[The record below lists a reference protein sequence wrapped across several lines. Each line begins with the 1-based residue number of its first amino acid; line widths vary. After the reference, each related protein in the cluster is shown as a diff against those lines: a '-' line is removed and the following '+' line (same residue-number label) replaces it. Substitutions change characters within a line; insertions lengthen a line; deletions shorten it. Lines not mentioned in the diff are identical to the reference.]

1 MAANL
6 NKPADFCQAKV
17 KKKNVASMLIPPS
30 AFEKPL
36 ALSKSELEKARDEIR
51 ALKSE
56 NEILRHSHLQAT
68 QQTPAAPA
76 ATSSQP
82 SHPDYAEELIRR
94 QAREMAEVKAELE
107 ACRRTAERDQ
117 AEWGRKVKDLEEAQ
131 QEERRRMDKLIQ
143 YKDEEF
149 EERMSRLSS
158 EYERSIEEA
167 QGEAGNLRDKLESL
181 SSSLGSQVRELE
193 KKLSEAK
200 QDREDTAHKLQ
211 EELRQKSQL
220 AEEQSHQIN
229 QLKAYIGEQDES
241 QRSGPMWK
249 LEKEALDNRLR
260 LSQAQHQQLRSE
272 LELMEVRYT
281 ALNDILLVQE
291 AQLSKAKTDGA
302 NAKGKQHKL
311 LITSWREKVFEL
323 LVQQKSAEIT
333 FRNDE
338 NAANQRIAGLE
349 ENLSSKQA
357 ELQMLTH
364 SLSEKEAQLK
374 METNK
379 REQIE
384 QELAATQQIAL
395 TLDSQ
400 TQGHVETLERLKE
413 FSLRHQQKSE
423 EMMKALEEKSAQL
436 KVLGQRVSFASSRMG
451 LLKSQLVRSSAIS
464 FGLSNNTVANTTNTK
479 NDSKKSMSTSR
490 ADEDMSRDS
499 EEHLYQ
505 ELERVMRERDMLA
518 TQVREDSD
526 KWTQRL
532 SQSRSQ
538 YTSQIEKMKRTVED
552 LEFDVQQKSKT
563 CAQLTQELTLIKETM
578 EEKDDTIAQLQAE
591 LAKHARGVSA
601 VLTDQ
606 RLTDEAAWSEKL
618 ATVERKLNES
628 KREHAKAV
636 VSLRQLE
643 RSHARETER
652 SANLLHT
659 TEEHLSR
666 QLAML
671 QAKLEAS
678 ERDGNIM
685 VATLRQEGLLAK
697 ARSERGEPLRLPL
710 ESHHARLEDNGG
722 DDEDDDNDDDESRG
736 VRWQEGERY
745 SSGMDSNPEITAQSA
760 ASAGDDSEG
769 NRHSKGD
776 KHSSSSNLPHEP
788 VESVLEDLRALT
800 VAIFDDDEEGDES
813 RLEESSD
820 VPSAQVTSDR
830 SDS

>member
-1 MAANL
+1 
-6 NKPADFCQAKV
+6 
-17 KKKNVASMLIPPS
+17 MLIPPS

-36 ALSKSELEKARDEIR
+36 APNPSELEKIR
-51 ALKSE
+51 KQVQQLQSE
-56 NEILRHSHLQAT
+56 NEHLRNVQNQAT
-68 QQTPAAPA
+68 SQTSTANVIQ
-76 ATSSQP
+76 S

-94 QAREMAEVKAELE
+94 QAREMAELKAELE
-107 ACRRTAERDQ
+107 ALKRTSEHDQ
-117 AEWGRKVKDLEEAQ
+117 LEWAQKVKKMNETH
-131 QEERRRMDKLIQ
+131 QEERRRLDKLLQ

-149 EERMSRLSS
+149 DERISRMST
-158 EYERSIEEA
+158 EYERNLEEA
-167 QGEAGNLRDKLESL
+167 QTETNSLKAKLEGVT
-181 SSSLGSQVRELE
+181 SSLGARVVELE
-193 KKLSEAK
+193 GSLKEAIK
-200 QDREDTAHKLQ
+200 DKDTMVFQLQ
-211 EELRQKSQL
+211 EELRHKSQL
-220 AEEQSHQIN
+220 MEDQRHQII
-229 QLKAYIGEQDES
+229 QLKGYIGELDDS
-241 QRSGPMWK
+241 QRSGQMWK
-249 LEKEALDNRLR
+249 LEKETFDNKLK
-260 LSQAQHQQLRSE
+260 LSLAQQQQLRSE

-291 AQLSKAKTDGA
+291 AQLSKSQAKTDA
-302 NAKGKQHKL
+302 PNKSKQHKL
-311 LITSWREKVFEL
+311 LITRWREKVFEL
-323 LVQQKSAEIT
+323 LVQQKSAEIG

-338 NAANQRIAGLE
+338 NAANQRIADLE
-349 ENLSSKQA
+349 EKLSAGEAKIDV
-357 ELQMLTH
+357 LTH
-364 SLSEKEAQLK
+364 SLSEKNAQLK
-374 METNK
+374 IEVNK

-384 QELAATQQIAL
+384 QELAATQQVAL

-400 TQGHVETLERLKE
+400 SQLHIQTLDGLKE
-413 FSLRHQQKSE
+413 FSLRHQQKNE
-423 EMMKALEEKSAQL
+423 DMVKALEEKCAQL
-436 KVLGQRVSFASSRMG
+436 KVFGQRVSFAAGRME
-451 LLKSQLVRSSAIS
+451 LLKSQLIRRSAIS
-464 FGLSNNTVANTTNTK
+464 FGLSNSNNPNTSNTK
-479 NDSKKSMSTSR
+479 NDSKKSMSISR
-490 ADEDMSRDS
+490 ADDDVSRDS

-526 KWTQRL
+526 KWTHRL
-532 SQSRSQ
+532 SHSRSQ

-563 CAQLTQELTLIKETM
+563 CAQLSEELTQIKETA

-666 QLAML
+666 QLAQL

-678 ERDGNIM
+678 ERDRNIM
-685 VATLRQEGLLAK
+685 VATLRQEGLLTK

-710 ESHHARLEDNGG
+710 ESHHARLEDN
-722 DDEDDDNDDDESRG
+722 EDDDNNDGTKSGLSRQD
-736 VRWQEGERY
+736 VERH
-745 SSGMDSNPEITAQSA
+745 SSGVDSNTETTAL
-760 ASAGDDSEG
+760 SAGDNIEE
-769 NRHSKGD
+769 NRCSQEERLI
-776 KHSSSSNLPHEP
+776 SSSQGVNEP

-800 VAIFDDDEEGDES
+800 VAIFDDDEEGEES

>member
-6 NKPADFCQAKV
+6 NRPADFSENKQKS
-17 KKKNVASMLIPPS
+17 KIVASFLLPPS

-36 ALSKSELEKARDEIR
+36 SPSPSELDKIKQQV
-51 ALKSE
+51 LQLQSE
-56 NEILRHSHLQAT
+56 NEKLRNTHTQASHQTSVANAT
-68 QQTPAAPA
+68 Q
-76 ATSSQP
+76 S

-94 QAREMAEVKAELE
+94 QAREMAEAKAELE
-107 ACRRTAERDQ
+107 ALRKTAEHEHT
-117 AEWGRKVKDLEEAQ
+117 EWARKVKSMEEAHH
-131 QEERRRMDKLIQ
+131 EEKRRLDKLLQ
-143 YKDEEF
+143 YKDEEY
-149 EERMSRLSS
+149 EDRLSRMTS
-158 EYERSIEEA
+158 EYERNVEEA
-167 QGEAGNLRDKLESL
+167 QAEATNLQEKIDSL
-181 SSSLGSQVRELE
+181 NSSLGAHVVELE
-193 KKLSEAK
+193 ERLKEAK
-200 QDREDTAHKLQ
+200 KENETKTLHLQ
-211 EELRQKSQL
+211 EELSQKSQL
-220 AEEQSHQIN
+220 VEDQRHQIS
-229 QLKAYIGEQDES
+229 QLKSYIGEQDEA
-241 QRSGPMWK
+241 QRSGQMWR
-249 LEKEALDNRLR
+249 LEKEALDNRLK
-260 LSQAQHQQLRSE
+260 LSHAQQQQLRSE

-291 AQLSKAKTDGA
+291 AQLSKSQAKADAT
-302 NAKGKQHKL
+302 NKIKQHKF
-311 LITSWREKVFEL
+311 LITRWREKVFEL

-338 NAANQRIAGLE
+338 NAANQRIADLE
-349 ENLSSKQA
+349 ERLSSGEAQI
-357 ELQMLTH
+357 EMLTH
-364 SLSEKEAQLK
+364 SLSEKDAQLK
-374 METNK
+374 MEVNK
-379 REQIE
+379 REQTE
-384 QELAATQQIAL
+384 QELAATQQVAL

-400 TQGHVETLERLKE
+400 RQIHIQALDALRQ
-413 FSLRHQQKSE
+413 FSLRHQQRNE
-423 EMMKALEEKSAQL
+423 EMMRALEEKSAQL
-436 KVLGQRVSFASSRMG
+436 KVFGQRVSFAAGRME
-451 LLKSQLVRSSAIS
+451 LLKSQLIRRSAIT
-464 FGLSNNTVANTTNTK
+464 FGLSNSNNPNTSNTK

-490 ADEDMSRDS
+490 ADEGISRDS

-538 YTSQIEKMKRTVED
+538 YTSQIEKMRRTVED
-552 LEFDVQQKSKT
+552 LEFDVQQKSKS
-563 CAQLTQELTLIKETM
+563 CVQLTEELTQIKETM

-618 ATVERKLNES
+618 ASVERKLNES

-643 RSHARETER
+643 RNHARETER

-666 QLAML
+666 QLALL

-678 ERDGNIM
+678 ERDRNIM
-685 VATLRQEGLLAK
+685 VATLRQEGLLTK

-710 ESHHARLEDNGG
+710 ESHQARLEDN
-722 DDEDDDNDDDESRG
+722 DDDDNNDGIKSGLSR
-736 VRWQEGERY
+736 QDAERH
-745 SSGMDSNPEITAQSA
+745 SSGLDSNTETSA
-760 ASAGDDSEG
+760 HSAVDNSEE
-769 NRHSKGD
+769 NRRPQED
-776 KHSSSSNLPHEP
+776 RLINSSYGVNELEP

-800 VAIFDDDEEGDES
+800 VAIFDDDEEGEDS